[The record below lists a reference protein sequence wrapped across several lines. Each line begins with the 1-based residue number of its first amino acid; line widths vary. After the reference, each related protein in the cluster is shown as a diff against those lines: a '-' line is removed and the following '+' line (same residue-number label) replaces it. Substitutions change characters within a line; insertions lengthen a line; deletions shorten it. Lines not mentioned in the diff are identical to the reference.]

1 MDLPEWVDELWSEL
15 RFAEL
20 AARESGEGF
29 QRLFQRVM
37 KAADGESFLE
47 VRPVGKYG
55 DFKCDGWDTSSQTCY
70 AVYGPF
76 TRKTPD
82 EVREKI
88 ESDLHGALRAWPE
101 MRNWR
106 FVHND
111 QAGLSALVAAAL
123 VSLRDDPDPA
133 ARHVTLLPPWGPKG
147 LWWLLRQA
155 PVDARASLLGTQPWS
170 LNRRQFESFADA
182 GEDPVSVSAGRSV
195 AQLIH
200 GFADGGLVAPL
211 TGTAF
216 AGTLAMFLLGD
227 ENAFRGEAVLLE
239 QRCRTDPFET
249 MVTAVMFCVLGVQ
262 MWEEATGRQ
271 PEAWAETGMTVPYI
285 TQIVLSARAGTDP
298 GRPPSRPPGR
308 PAESRDE
315 PRAGDRDDAPRNR
328 HARTSPADLRT
339 SGPHHPRAKNSRPDD
354 PARSHTGLTV
364 NSGDPCQSAEP
375 APVTEIRCP
384 MTVHICPSVTAA
396 RCRSS
401 RRRP

>member
-37 KAADGESFLE
+37 KAVDGESFLD
-47 VRPVGKYG
+47 VRPAGKYG

-76 TRKTPD
+76 TRKTPG

-123 VSLRDDPDPA
+123 VSLRDDTDPA
-133 ARHVTLLPPWGPKG
+133 ARHVRLLPPWGPKD

-155 PVDARASLLGTQPWS
+155 PAGARASLLGTQPWS
-170 LNRRQFESFADA
+170 LNRRQLDSFANA
-182 GEDPVSVSAGRSV
+182 SEDPVSVSAGRSV

-211 TGTAF
+211 AGTAF

-227 ENAFRGEAVLLE
+227 ETAFRGEAALLE
-239 QRCRTDPFET
+239 QRCRQDPFET
-249 MVTAVMFCVLGVQ
+249 MLTAVMFCVLAVQ
-262 MWEEATGRQ
+262 MWAEATGRP
-271 PEAWAETGMTVPYI
+271 PEEWAAVATEMTVPYI
-285 TQIVLSARAGTDP
+285 TQIVLSAMAETEPENLLP
-298 GRPPSRPPGR
+298 GHPEDQWKVAVNLGPVTAMTLRQAAMHVPHPLICVLQDLIIRVQRTPGPTTPPG
-308 PAESRDE
+308 
-315 PRAGDRDDAPRNR
+315 
-328 HARTSPADLRT
+328 
-339 SGPHHPRAKNSRPDD
+339 HPRRSR
-354 PARSHTGLTV
+354 
-364 NSGDPCQSAEP
+364 
-375 APVTEIRCP
+375 
-384 MTVHICPSVTAA
+384 
-396 RCRSS
+396 
-401 RRRP
+401 